1 MELSKIFEYVEF
13 MREEMIEFQKKITAI
28 PALGPDNG
36 GEGEWEKA
44 MYIKEY
50 MEKIG
55 IKEIIEIHAPDERAK
70 NGLRPNII
78 GIIPGKNREKTIWI
92 MAHTDVVPPGD
103 LNKWETDPWE
113 VKVDGDRM
121 IGRGTED
128 NQQGLVS
135 ALFAAKALL
144 DQNITPEYNF
154 GLVFVADEETGNKY
168 GLEYVLQQKKDL
180 FKKEDIIIVPD
191 AGEPDSSMIEVAE
204 KSILWIKFTTRGKQC
219 HASTPEAGINAH
231 KANAHLIVELGE
243 LYEKFNLKDDTFA
256 PPISTFE
263 PTKKESNVDNVN
275 TIPGEDIF
283 YMDCRIL
290 PQYQVDEILDFVKTK
305 VKKIEEKFHVQ
316 IEMEF
321 PQKVIAANPTPVDA
335 EVVLKL
341 KKAIKDVYKIDAK
354 PMGIGG
360 GTVAAEFRKHGYNA
374 AVWSTLEDTCHQP
387 NEYIKISN
395 MVNDTKVFVHV
406 ALQEN

>member
-1 MELSKIFEYVEF
+1 MDMKELLAYVDSLTD
-13 MREEMIEFQKKITAI
+13 EMVEFQKKITAI

-36 GEGEWEKA
+36 GEGEWDKA
-44 MYIKEY
+44 MYIKKY
-50 MEKIG
+50 MEQIG
-55 IKEIIEIHAPDERAK
+55 IKDIIELHAPDERAK

-78 GIIPGKNREKTIWI
+78 GIIPGQNKEKTIWI
-92 MAHTDVVPPGD
+92 MAHMDVVPPGD

-113 VKVDGDRM
+113 LVVKDGK
-121 IGRGTED
+121 IFGRGTED

-144 DQNITPEYNF
+144 DKKVTPKYNL
-154 GLVFVADEETGNKY
+154 GLVFVADEETGNQY
-168 GLEYVLQQKKDL
+168 GLEYVLEKKRDL

-231 KANAHLIVELGE
+231 KANAHLIVELEE
-243 LYEKFNLKDDTFA
+243 LYDKFNLKDDTFT

-263 PTKKESNVDNVN
+263 PTKKETNVDNVN
-275 TIPGEDIF
+275 TIPGEDVF

-290 PQYQVDEILDFVKTK
+290 PQYKIKDVLDFVREK
-305 VKKIEEKFHVQ
+305 VRQVEEKFNVK
-316 IEMEF
+316 IDMDF
-321 PQKVIAANPTPVDA
+321 PQKVEAANPTPVDA
-335 EVVLKL
+335 EVVKKLKL
-341 KKAIKDVYKIDAK
+341 AVKEIYHIDAK

-360 GTVAAEFRKHGYNA
+360 GTVAAEFRKQGFHA
-374 AVWSTLEDTCHQP
+374 AVWSTLDDTCHQP
-387 NEYIKISN
+387 NEYAKISN
-395 MVNDTKVFVHV
+395 MVNDAKVFVHV
-406 ALQEN
+406 ALQE

>member
-243 LYEKFNLKDDTFA
+243 LYEKFNLEDDTFA